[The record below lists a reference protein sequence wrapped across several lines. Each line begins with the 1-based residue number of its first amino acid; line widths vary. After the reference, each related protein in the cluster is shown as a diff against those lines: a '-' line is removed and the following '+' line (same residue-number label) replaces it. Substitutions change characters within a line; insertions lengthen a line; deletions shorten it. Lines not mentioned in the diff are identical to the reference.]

1 LGSASANSGGASPLL
16 SENGQERLNH
26 AQREPIADDDAVDV
40 AQVEMPGS
48 CFDAQR
54 ASDLDPALPSQHSA
68 PDKAGDGRR

>member
-1 LGSASANSGGASPLL
+1 
-16 SENGQERLNH
+16 
-26 AQREPIADDDAVDV
+26 
-40 AQVEMPGS
+40 MPGS